1 MEVIRLRRKARRAR
15 GSFALA
21 NWAILS
27 QTWLNYEIP

>member
-1 MEVIRLRRKARRAR
+1 MNGAEVAGR

-21 NWAILS
+21 NHAILS